1 MRNLS
6 MDALRAFVTIA
17 DLGGVTNAADHL
29 GRSQPA
35 LSLQIKKLEETL
47 NAELFIRFNKQLKL
61 SEQGSTIYSQARQIL
76 ALNDSLVGQFQKP
89 ELAGQIRLGIPS
101 EFATTLLPKIL
112 GRFAQSYPY
121 VTLEVFSDLS
131 RNLLSEPQREQY
143 DLILGLHDKPSPRRR
158 GLIKSDKLVWVGS
171 EEHRQEHRHE
181 QLDTLPLILA
191 QDGCIYRKRAL
202 RSLDKIKR
210 RWRIIHTNPDL
221 SGIQA
226 AIREGLGVTVLAQS
240 TVPEGLT
247 IIDSVGKSDG
257 LPDLGSIDISLIYE
271 RRNASDATERLAG
284 YIQSSLN

>member
-1 MRNLS
+1 
-6 MDALRAFVTIA
+6 MDTLRAFITVA

-35 LSLQIKKLEETL
+35 LSLQIKKLEDTL
-47 NAELFIRFNKQLKL
+47 NAELFLRFNKQLKL
-61 SEQGSTIYSQARQIL
+61 SEHGSSIYNKAKHIL
-76 ALNDSLVGQFQKP
+76 ALNDQLVGQFLRP

-131 RNLLSEPQREQY
+131 HKLLSEPQRTQY
-143 DLILGLHDKPSPRRR
+143 DLILALHDKPAAKRT
-158 GLIKSDKLVWVGS
+158 GLVKTDKLVWVGS
-171 EEHRQEHRHE
+171 KDHRHDQAE
-181 QLDTLPLILA
+181 TLPLILA

-202 RSLDKIKR
+202 RSLEKIKR
-210 RWRIIHTNPDL
+210 RWRIIYTNPDL

-226 AIREGLGVTVLAQS
+226 AIKEGLGITVLAQS

-247 IIDSVGKSDG
+247 IIDNASVSGK

-271 RRNASDATERLAG
+271 RKNASDATERLAG

>member
-6 MDALRAFVTIA
+6 MDALRAFVTVA
-17 DLGGVTNAADHL
+17 DFGGVSIAADHL

-35 LSLQIKKLEETL
+35 ISLQIKKLEETL
-47 NAELFIRFNKQLKL
+47 GSELFLRLNKQLKL
-61 SEQGSTIYSQARQIL
+61 SEQGLAMYNDAKQIL
-76 ALNDSLVGQFQKP
+76 ALNDQLVGQFVRP

-112 GRFAQSYPY
+112 GRFAHSYPH
-121 VTLEVFSDLS
+121 VALEVFSDLS
-131 RNLLSEPQREQY
+131 RNLLSAGQREKY
-143 DLILGLHDKPSPRRR
+143 DLILALHDKPSARRK
-158 GLIKSDKLVWVGS
+158 GLLKSDKLVWVGS
-171 EEHRQEHRHE
+171 NEHRNDR
-181 QLDTLPLILA
+181 LDALPLILA

-240 TVPEGLT
+240 TVPEGLVVL
-247 IIDSVGKSDG
+247 DSYRGNDGKNES
-257 LPDLGSIDISLIYE
+257 LPELGSIDISLVYD
-271 RRNASDATERLAG
+271 RRGASEATERLAG

>member
-1 MRNLS
+1 
-6 MDALRAFVTIA
+6 MDALRAFVAVA

-47 NAELFIRFNKQLKL
+47 NAELFLRFNKQLKL
-61 SEQGSTIYSQARQIL
+61 SEHGSEIYSTAKQIL
-76 ALNDSLVGQFQKP
+76 ALNDQLIGKLLTP

-131 RNLLSEPQREQY
+131 RKLLSEPLREQF
-143 DLILGLHDKPSPRRR
+143 DLILALHDKPSTKRK
-158 GLIKSDKLVWVGS
+158 GLVKTDKLVWVGS
-171 EEHRQEHRHE
+171 RDHRHDRLE
-181 QLDTLPLILA
+181 TLPLILA

-202 RSLDKIKR
+202 RSLEKIKR

-226 AIREGLGVTVLAQS
+226 AIKEGLGITVLAQS
-240 TVPEGLT
+240 TVPEELT
-247 IIDSVGKSDG
+247 IIDNIGRNDK